1 MLLIYSCKVQFAS
14 NEEAIAA
21 IERLTSQIGKHFLK
35 YVDVPYV
42 VQNAKLAVANIQED
56 QWVIV

>member
-1 MLLIYSCKVQFAS
+1 LIYSCKVQFAS

-35 YVDVPYV
+35 YVDVMYV
-42 VQNAKLAVANIQED
+42 VPNAKLAIANIKED
-56 QWVIV
+56 Q